1 MVVGS
6 RLGLRVLGV
15 ERRKQRRRAQAD
27 WDALGNR
34 RATGPSKSNGPTCRT
49 MRPVV
54 VELHIE
60 LSFNFWVCGGSPLVV
75 VRAHWPALR
84 A

>member
-1 MVVGS
+1 
-6 RLGLRVLGV
+6 VLGV

-34 RATGPSKSNGPTCRT
+34 RATGPGESNGPIRRT

-54 VELHIE
+54 VELYIE
-60 LSFNFWVCGGSPLVV
+60 LSFNFWVCGRSPIVV
-75 VRAHWPALR
+75 VRAH
-84 A
+84 